1 MTTRE
6 KEIIVFQG
14 ETQRLDKYLASHL
27 DGVTRNQIQM
37 MIHQSLILVNNK
49 PIKQNYMVKT
59 GDLIGIEFFE
69 TDSGEIKKQDIPLDI
84 YYEDSDV
91 IVINKPSGM
100 VVHPAV
106 GNKENT
112 LVNAL
117 LFHCTDLSGING
129 KLRPGIVHR
138 IDKDTSGLLVACKND
153 YSHRILSKQFADKK
167 VTRKYYALVHGVINH
182 NVGVIDA
189 PIGRDPVHRQQMTV
203 IENGKHAITHF
214 RVIER
219 YKNMTLLELQL
230 ETGRT
235 HQIRV
240 HMKYIGF
247 PLVGDPVYG
256 LKNDANEK
264 GQFLHAKTL
273 GFIHP
278 RSKEKMEWESPL
290 PSYYSDYLKQL
301 T

>member
-49 PIKQNYMVKT
+49 AIKQNYMVKT

>member
-14 ETQRLDKYLASHL
+14 ETQRLDRYLASHL

>member
-14 ETQRLDKYLASHL
+14 ETQRLDRYLASHL

-49 PIKQNYMVKT
+49 AIKQNYMVKT